1 MPKIH
6 NRIILLCNSFPGELP
21 ELHNF
26 SAGSSAAF
34 DKFHINSPKF
44 PSPSCTST
52 TRSGIIKTAD
62 IWKKMPENR
71 LIYRTQAI
79 L

>member
-1 MPKIH
+1 MSKIH
-6 NRIILLCNSFPGELP
+6 NRIILLCISFPVGLP

-26 SAGSSAAF
+26 SAGSSALL
-34 DKFHINSPKF
+34 
-44 PSPSCTST
+44 
-52 TRSGIIKTAD
+52 TRSGIIKTAE